1 MKLGFL
7 YAGQGSQHPGMGADL
22 YKAFPTFRAV
32 LDSAAEQV
40 DFDLK
45 EISFTDT
52 KGILNQTR
60 YTQPCMVA
68 FAAGMTALLAERDIV
83 PAAAAGLSLGE
94 YSALHAAGVFDA
106 DTAVE
111 LVAFRGKAM
120 EDAAAGRPSAM
131 VAVLGLDRAAL
142 QEACDEASAHGCVVI
157 ANYNCPGQ
165 LVLGGEKAAVET
177 AAALAKEKGA
187 RRCLP
192 LTFSGR
198 QRPLPH
204 PPHGPRRGRSG
215 GAVPHRGVPGVAD
228 PRDLQLSGRGA
239 SRRRCHPGAAGAAG
253 AEQRLHGGFPP
264 PHGRHGAGRA
274 GGDRPGQGPQ
284 RLCEENRP
292 GAAGVRRGDR
302 GGAGTA
308 DGDPQRSIA
317 MNFSEKTAVVTGG
330 SRGLGRAICLELA
343 RGGANVVLCYA
354 GNEAAANETV
364 AACESLGAKTVAIR
378 CDVSKEDE
386 VKALM
391 DAALKTF
398 GRIDILVNNA
408 GITRDGLL
416 MMMKPEDFDAVIAAN
431 LRGAFLCMKAVAR
444 QMVKQRYGRIVNLSS
459 VVGLRGN
466 AGQVNYAASKAGVIG
481 MTKSLAKELAGRNIT
496 VNAVAPGFID
506 TDMTAALSET
516 AKNAA
521 LGSIPMGRM
530 GTPENVA
537 KAVAFLADEDAGYI
551 TGQVLAVDG
560 GMSM

>member
-1 MKLGFL
+1 
-7 YAGQGSQHPGMGADL
+7 
-22 YKAFPTFRAV
+22 
-32 LDSAAEQV
+32 
-40 DFDLK
+40 
-45 EISFTDT
+45 
-52 KGILNQTR
+52 
-60 YTQPCMVA
+60 
-68 FAAGMTALLAERDIV
+68 
-83 PAAAAGLSLGE
+83 
-94 YSALHAAGVFDA
+94 
-106 DTAVE
+106 
-111 LVAFRGKAM
+111 
-120 EDAAAGRPSAM
+120 
-131 VAVLGLDRAAL
+131 
-142 QEACDEASAHGCVVI
+142 
-157 ANYNCPGQ
+157 
-165 LVLGGEKAAVET
+165 
-177 AAALAKEKGA
+177 
-187 RRCLP
+187 
-192 LTFSGR
+192 
-198 QRPLPH
+198 
-204 PPHGPRRGRSG
+204 
-215 GAVPHRGVPGVAD
+215 
-228 PRDLQLSGRGA
+228 
-239 SRRRCHPGAAGAAG
+239 
-253 AEQRLHGGFPP
+253 
-264 PHGRHGAGRA
+264 
-274 GGDRPGQGPQ
+274 
-284 RLCEENRP
+284 
-292 GAAGVRRGDR
+292 
-302 GGAGTA
+302 
-308 DGDPQRSIA
+308 

-343 RGGANVVLCYA
+343 RCGANVVLCYA

-364 AACESLGAKTVAIR
+364 AACEALGAKAAAIR

-416 MMMKPEDFDAVIAAN
+416 MLMKPEDFDAVIAAN

-444 QMVKQRYGRIVNLSS
+444 QMVKQRYGRIVSLSS

-506 TDMTAALSET
+506 TDMTAALAET